1 MSVRSLAD
9 PDELRAFF
17 KGLRRIVASLGHGD
31 NVVAESEATARES
44 RRAIGQRQDNEDREA
59 VIAQAREKDAHAFAQ
74 WTTKEEQEIKRRV
87 EQGEAATDRA
97 LDLVANDKHPEN

>member
-1 MSVRSLAD
+1 VTRREPGYSANRACREAYLDKLALD
-9 PDELRAFF
+9 RERV
-17 KGLRRIVASLGHGD
+17 KRWLG
-31 NVVAESEATARES
+31 VVARGHPCVS
-44 RRAIGQRQDNEDREA
+44 RAIGQRQDNEDREA

-97 LDLVANDKHPEN
+97 RA